1 MGGPW
6 PPGGAGWN
14 PALYVAP
21 AKAPEQEGLLLV
33 AFAALIL
40 LLVVGL
46 LLIGLLV
53 ALIAL
58 IALVGFL
65 LIPLRAVLLRI
76 VVLLTHSHTSI
87 FVCGVDMFFIHWC

>member
-58 IALVGFL
+58 VGFL

-76 VVLLTHSHTSI
+76 VVLLTHSHTCI
-87 FVCGVDMFFIHWC
+87 FVCGVDTFFIHWR

>member
-58 IALVGFL
+58 VGSL

-87 FVCGVDMFFIHWC
+87 FVCGVDTFFIHWC